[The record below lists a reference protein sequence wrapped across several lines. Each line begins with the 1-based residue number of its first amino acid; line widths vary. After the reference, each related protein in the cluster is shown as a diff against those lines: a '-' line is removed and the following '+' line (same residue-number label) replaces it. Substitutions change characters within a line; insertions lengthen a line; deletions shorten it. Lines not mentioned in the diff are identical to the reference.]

1 MLSNVFEMLVR
12 IPGVLGVPGCCCL
25 LYHGGFKMQ
34 SDIIMVENKFGAKQV
49 IFMRKSVVEV

>member
-1 MLSNVFEMLVR
+1 MYEVPVR
-12 IPGVLGVPGCCCL
+12 IPGVLGVPSCCCL

-34 SDIIMVENKFGAKQV
+34 SDIIRVENKFGAKQL